1 MAQDMQMARAQMVQ
15 QKYMETLLKLPH
27 VVGVGIGFVK
37 KDGVQTGDIGL
48 VVMVDQKVS
57 AQDVD
62 PVDQVP
68 KELDGVRVD
77 VPESSFSPLPPAC
90 YTPKCRKLDYGRET
104 L

>member
-1 MAQDMQMARAQMVQ
+1 MAQDEQTSRAILVQ
-15 QKYMETLLKLPH
+15 NKYMEALLKLPH

-37 KDGVQTGDIGL
+37 KDGVQTGEIGL

-77 VPESSFSPLPPAC
+77 VQEIGQPTAF
-90 YTPKCRKLDYGRET
+90 
-104 L
+104 

>member
-1 MAQDMQMARAQMVQ
+1 MAQDAQTARATLVQ
-15 QKYMETLLKLPH
+15 NKYMEALLKLPH

-37 KDGVQTGDIGL
+37 KDGVQSGEIGL

-77 VPESSFSPLPPAC
+77 VQEIGQPAAF
-90 YTPKCRKLDYGRET
+90 
-104 L
+104 

>member
-1 MAQDMQMARAQMVQ
+1 MAQDEQTSRAILVQ
-15 QKYMETLLKLPH
+15 NKYMETLLKLPH

-37 KDGVQTGDIGL
+37 KDGVQTGEIGL

-77 VPESSFSPLPPAC
+77 VQEIGQPTAF
-90 YTPKCRKLDYGRET
+90 
-104 L
+104 

>member
-1 MAQDMQMARAQMVQ
+1 MSVDEQTARAQLVQ
-15 QKYMETLLKLPH
+15 QKYMESLLKLPH

-37 KDGVQTGDIGL
+37 KDGMQSGEVGL

-62 PVDQVP
+62 PVDKIP

-77 VPESSFSPLPPAC
+77 VQEIGQPTAQ
-90 YTPKCRKLDYGRET
+90 
-104 L
+104 